1 MIKFIHVKYID
12 DKGECI
18 CMELD
23 LMYNEL
29 KKMIQSS
36 NIKLNEEMK
45 KYTSFK
51 VGGIADLIVICK
63 NIEDIKNVLKFVKE
77 NDVMLTVIGNR
88 NKYISKR

>member
-1 MIKFIHVKYID
+1 
-12 DKGECI
+12 
-18 CMELD
+18 
-23 LMYNEL
+23 MYNEL